1 MNTGY
6 RYDEQLNDRKTDK
19 KYYCNNCGL
28 VGHTFSRCSEPIT
41 SLGLIVYRFNPMKK
55 LYEFIMINRKDS
67 LGFVDLIRGK
77 YNIHNIMYL
86 QNIIN
91 EMTIDE
97 KLMIE
102 NEPFENLWA
111 YMWNFRNV
119 SSRYKSEYEHSF
131 KKFETLKKGID
142 TTQGTFTL
150 KMFLENSNTKWI
162 EPEWGFPKGRRNYK
176 ETDLHTALREF
187 EEETG
192 IKPSNINILKN
203 IMPYDENFT
212 GSNYKS
218 YRSRYFI
225 ANIDY
230 TNNVEFCKQD
240 CEVRQIG
247 WYTYKECIQRIRN
260 TNIEKI
266 ELLNKIHQMLCQYT
280 II

>member
-1 MNTGY
+1 MSTGY
-6 RYDEQLNDRKTDK
+6 RYDHQSNDRKSDK

-28 VGHTFSRCSEPIT
+28 VGHTFNRCSEPIT
-41 SLGLIVYRFNPMKK
+41 SLGLIVYRFNPIKRS
-55 LYEFIMINRKDS
+55 YEFIMINRKDS

-91 EMTIDE
+91 EMTIEE
-97 KLMIE
+97 KRMIE

-111 YMWNFRNV
+111 YMWNFRNI
-119 SSRYKSEYEHSF
+119 SSRYKSEYEHSL

-150 KMFLENSNTKWI
+150 RMLLENSDTNWL

-192 IKPSNINILKN
+192 IKPINVNILKN

-225 ANIDY
+225 AKIDY
-230 TNNVEFCKQD
+230 MNNVEFCKQD

-247 WYTYKECIQRIRN
+247 WYTYKECVERIRS
-260 TNIEKI
+260 TNKEKL
-266 ELLNKIHQMLCQYT
+266 EMLDKIHQMLCKYT
-280 II
+280 VM